1 MNAQEAILKIKA
13 LFEDN
18 VAPVEVEA
26 EVAPMVEETKVE
38 MAEYSLMDGTKVEIS
53 ALEIGGSVTLA
64 DGTTAP
70 MGEHELMDGT
80 QITLDENGIIIA
92 IESKVEEVVPE
103 AETEVEASKEEDKKM
118 AEMAE
123 QFEAKFA
130 ELVEAK
136 EAALRDAKVEAKK
149 TFVDLGFKERQLA
162 ATEMSARAQMKS
174 AERPRGSE
182 RKPTS
187 FKDIIEIAKSLTP
200 SGKVWESMTDQE
212 RQNLIARAQ
221 IQDSF
226 NTSGMDLS
234 TILNPAYQKAIQ
246 EAINRNLSGK

>member
-64 DGTTAP
+64 DGSVAP

-80 QITLDENGIIIA
+80 EITLDENGIIIA
-92 IESKVEEVVPE
+92 IETKVEEVLPE
-103 AETEVEASKEEDKKM
+103 VDTEVEASKEEDKKL

-136 EAALRDAKVEAKK
+136 EAAEQKVLDLENKVKEGFAQVADLIMALSNVPTADPIQKPSGFSE
-149 TFVDLGFKERQLA
+149 FV
-162 ATEMSARAQMKS
+162 SN
-174 AERPRGSE
+174 
-182 RKPTS
+182 
-187 FKDIIEIAKSLTP
+187 KDIKE
-200 SGKVWESMTDQE
+200 E
-212 RQNLIARAQ
+212 R
-221 IQDSF
+221 
-226 NTSGMDLS
+226 LS
-234 TILNPAYQKAIQ
+234 KYRQALLN
-246 EAINRNLSGK
+246 N

>member
-92 IESKVEEVVPE
+92 IESKVEEVLPE
-103 AETEVEASKEEDKKM
+103 VETEVEASKEEDKKM

-136 EAALRDAKVEAKK
+136 EAAELRVLELENKVKQGFAQVAELIEALSNTPSADPIQKPNGFSE
-149 TFVDLGFKERQLA
+149 FV
-162 ATEMSARAQMKS
+162 SN
-174 AERPRGSE
+174 
-182 RKPTS
+182 
-187 FKDIIEIAKSLTP
+187 KDIKE
-200 SGKVWESMTDQE
+200 E
-212 RQNLIARAQ
+212 R
-221 IQDSF
+221 
-226 NTSGMDLS
+226 LS
-234 TILNPAYQKAIQ
+234 KYRQALLN
-246 EAINRNLSGK
+246 N

>member
-53 ALEIGGSVTLA
+53 ALEIGGSVMLA
-64 DGTTAP
+64 DGTNAP

-80 QITLDENGIIIA
+80 EITLDENGIIIA
-92 IESKVEEVVPE
+92 IETKVEEVLPE
-103 AETEVEASKEEDKKM
+103 VETEVEASKEEDKKL

-136 EAALRDAKVEAKK
+136 EAAEQKVLELENKVKQGFAQVAELIEALSNVPSADPIQKPNGFSE
-149 TFVDLGFKERQLA
+149 FV
-162 ATEMSARAQMKS
+162 SN
-174 AERPRGSE
+174 
-182 RKPTS
+182 
-187 FKDIIEIAKSLTP
+187 KDIKE
-200 SGKVWESMTDQE
+200 E
-212 RQNLIARAQ
+212 R
-221 IQDSF
+221 
-226 NTSGMDLS
+226 LS
-234 TILNPAYQKAIQ
+234 KYRNAILNTK
-246 EAINRNLSGK
+246 N

>member
-26 EVAPMVEETKVE
+26 EVAPNVEETKVE

-64 DGTTAP
+64 DGSVAP

-80 QITLDENGIIIA
+80 EITLDENGIIIA
-92 IESKVEEVVPE
+92 IESKVEEVLPE
-103 AETEVEASKEEDKKM
+103 VDTEIEASKEEDKKL

-136 EAALRDAKVEAKK
+136 EAAEQKVLDLENKVKEGFAQVADLIMALSNVPTADPIQKPNGFSE
-149 TFVDLGFKERQLA
+149 FV
-162 ATEMSARAQMKS
+162 SN
-174 AERPRGSE
+174 
-182 RKPTS
+182 
-187 FKDIIEIAKSLTP
+187 KDIKE
-200 SGKVWESMTDQE
+200 E
-212 RQNLIARAQ
+212 R
-221 IQDSF
+221 
-226 NTSGMDLS
+226 LS
-234 TILNPAYQKAIQ
+234 KYRQALLN
-246 EAINRNLSGK
+246 N